1 MKKEDVCGPEEL
13 HDCDEPNDDGK
24 EEGDTF
30 SQEKLRQYQ
39 INRLKY
45 YYAVVDC
52 DSCKT
57 ANHLYEECDGVEFEL
72 SANILDLRF
81 IPDDMEF
88 EHEPKSVC
96 TDLPAMTAYEP
107 TKYVFFYFLF
117 CTLTKTLARDI

>member
-1 MKKEDVCGPEEL
+1 MKSEEQHGPEEL
-13 HDCDEPNDDGK
+13 QDSDDPAPGTN
-24 EEGDTF
+24 EEGEAF

-52 DSCKT
+52 DSCQT

-81 IPDDMEF
+81 IPEDMEF
-88 EHEPKSVC
+88 DHDPKSAC
-96 TDLPAMTAYEP
+96 TEMPSVATYEP
-107 TKYVFFYFLF
+107 MK
-117 CTLTKTLARDI
+117 